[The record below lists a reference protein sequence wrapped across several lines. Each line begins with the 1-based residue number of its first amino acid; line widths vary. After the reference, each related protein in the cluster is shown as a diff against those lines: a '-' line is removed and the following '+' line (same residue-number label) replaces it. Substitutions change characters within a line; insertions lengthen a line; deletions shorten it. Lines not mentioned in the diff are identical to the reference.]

1 MKDSVKNKRDH
12 TLFQG
17 KVVLDLGSTST
28 KESSN
33 ILYYGLLLIF
43 ILEYIRPGT
52 YWPFLIKAKVY
63 SVIPICVF
71 ILSLL
76 ATKGKFSTTEIFETT
91 NGKYLLFL
99 LSLTMISL
107 FTSDDASFANQI
119 FTTCLGY
126 IFLFFIIQKNISTI
140 GQLEGAFIAL
150 IFCHIFLIIMN
161 FEVISDP
168 STRSYIKNSP
178 FLGDGND
185 FALSLCIVVPFC
197 LYLLTNEHRRL
208 KKTVYLFVII
218 MLILAIIG
226 TSSRGGTLALFSV
239 LLYLG
244 VKSKKRV
251 KWLMH
256 MFFIICLIFAYAPP
270 LYFSRIENINNPQES
285 SAQGRINAWK
295 AAIKMAQDNPIL
307 GVGAGHFVRK
317 YAMEYKGENFIMTK
331 TAHSM
336 YFLAL
341 GELGFPGLFFLIGF
355 ILSNLIKN
363 EKIIRQITKE
373 HTNNNYQA
381 DASLMIYLNASLIGF
396 SVAGAFLSV
405 LYYPHIFILAGLLGV
420 GRTIVKNHLGETSP
434 TKIFSSR

>member
-1 MKDSVKNKRDH
+1 
-12 TLFQG
+12 
-17 KVVLDLGSTST
+17 
-28 KESSN
+28 
-33 ILYYGLLLIF
+33 
-43 ILEYIRPGT
+43 
-52 YWPFLIKAKVY
+52 
-63 SVIPICVF
+63 
-71 ILSLL
+71 
-76 ATKGKFSTTEIFETT
+76 
-91 NGKYLLFL
+91 
-99 LSLTMISL
+99 
-107 FTSDDASFANQI
+107 
-119 FTTCLGY
+119 
-126 IFLFFIIQKNISTI
+126 
-140 GQLEGAFIAL
+140 
-150 IFCHIFLIIMN
+150 MN
-161 FEVISDP
+161 FEIISDP

-185 FALSLCIVVPFC
+185 FSLSLCIVIPFC

-208 KKTVYLFVII
+208 RKRVYLFVII

-226 TSSRGGTLALFSV
+226 SSSRGGTLALFSV

-251 KWLMH
+251 KWLTH

-270 LYFSRIENINNPQES
+270 MYFSRIENINNMQES

-295 AAIKMAQDNPIL
+295 AAIKMAQDHPIF
-307 GVGAGHFVRK
+307 GVGAGHFAKK
-317 YAMEYKGENFIMTK
+317 YGTEYRGENFTINR

-381 DASLMIYLNASLIGF
+381 DANLMIYLNASLVGF

-420 GRTIVKNHLGETSP
+420 GRAIVKNHLGETSP
-434 TKIFSSR
+434 TKIF